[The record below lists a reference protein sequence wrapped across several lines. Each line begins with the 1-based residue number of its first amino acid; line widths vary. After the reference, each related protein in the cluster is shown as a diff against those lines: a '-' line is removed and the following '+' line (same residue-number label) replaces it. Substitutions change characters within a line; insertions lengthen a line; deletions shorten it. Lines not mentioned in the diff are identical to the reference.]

1 MMGTRLAWSS
11 LSVAY
16 LALAAGWLLAGCGS
30 DAASSGFISAALP
43 TAKARRDATY
53 LYVANQGNASVGGQ
67 SIEIFDLAHPLKGP
81 LGSIRRHI
89 SEPDGIFIDVS
100 GTLYVANADQSGDD
114 KVTVYP
120 RGARKPSHI
129 YAGAVCAFDAVAG
142 TDGTVYVAD
151 ACGIHDVGRVMVFEH
166 GSNAPTR
173 YVYPGGSPYSL
184 TLDSHNNLYVGYN
197 SYYTFSGQ
205 VKRYAPGAQHGEKL
219 LPDQTV
225 HFLSGVGLDNK
236 GALLVAN
243 QHDGVIDVFTSKGKP
258 PTRIIKTGQGGPF
271 SFAFDRRENRIYV
284 SYPCRSGGGL
294 TVLTASG
301 CGKRH
306 NTVVALDYA
315 SGKRLWTLR
324 EQFLLPFGVA
334 VSPSAPF

>member
-1 MMGTRLAWSS
+1 MGTRLARSS
-11 LSVAY
+11 LSAAY
-16 LALAAGWLLAGCGS
+16 LALAASWLLAGCGS
-30 DAASSGFISAALP
+30 GATSSAFISQALP
-43 TAKARRDATY
+43 TAKAQLSAAY

-81 LGSIRRHI
+81 IGSIRRHI
-89 SEPDGIFIDVS
+89 SEPDGIFIDGS

-120 RGARKPSHI
+120 RGARKPSRI
-129 YAGAVCAFDAVAG
+129 YAGALCAFDAVAG

-166 GSNAPTR
+166 GSSVPTR

-197 SYYTFSGQ
+197 SYYTFWGQ
-205 VKRYAPGAQHGEKL
+205 VKRYAQGAQHGEKL
-219 LPDQTV
+219 LPDRTV
-225 HFLSGVGLDNK
+225 RFLADVGLDNK

-258 PTRIIKTGQGGPF
+258 PTRIIKTGQAGPF

-284 SYPCRSGGGL
+284 SYPCRAGGGL

-301 CGKRH
+301 CGKRR

-315 SGKRLWTLR
+315 SGKHLWTLR